1 MKITIQLFAGLK
13 DIVGSDIT
21 ENFDQ
26 ESISVAELRQHLEQN
41 YEKLRPYL
49 SGVAIA
55 INEDY
60 VLDDNIELHDGDS
73 VALIPPIAGG
83 ANPSFLITKQILQP
97 PTIKKLVATPSSGAI
112 VIFEGVVR
120 DLHEGRRVLRLEY
133 EAYDTMA
140 LKQLELVGDEI
151 LSQFVNREVHKI
163 AIHHR
168 IGMLEIGDISLLVAI
183 SAAHRADAFEAA
195 NLAVDRVKETVP
207 IWKNVARGYLT
218 KTCHKRT
225 ILDYF
230 GTAYP
235 IIRSSNLVNSRN
247 LNISQ
252 S

>member
-1 MKITIQLFAGLK
+1 VKITIQLFAGLK

-120 DLHEGRRVLRLEY
+120 NLHEGRRVLRLEY

-207 IWKNVARGYLT
+207 IWKKEYGLNGTMWQEGISPKPVT
-218 KTCHKRT
+218 K
-225 ILDYF
+225 
-230 GTAYP
+230 
-235 IIRSSNLVNSRN
+235 
-247 LNISQ
+247 
-252 S
+252 

>member
-13 DIVGSDIT
+13 DIVGSDII

-83 ANPSFLITKQILQP
+83 ADPSFLITKQILRP
-97 PTIKKLVATPSSGAI
+97 STIKKLVTTPSSGAI

-120 DLHEGRRVLRLEY
+120 NLHEGRKVLRLEY

-140 LKQLELVGDEI
+140 LKQLELVGGEI

-183 SAAHRADAFEAA
+183 SATHRADAFEAA

-207 IWKNVARGYLT
+207 IWKKEYGLNGTMWQEGISPKPVT
-218 KTCHKRT
+218 K
-225 ILDYF
+225 
-230 GTAYP
+230 
-235 IIRSSNLVNSRN
+235 
-247 LNISQ
+247 
-252 S
+252 

>member
-97 PTIKKLVATPSSGAI
+97 PTIKKLVATASSGAI

-207 IWKNVARGYLT
+207 IWKKEYGLNGTMWQEGISPKPVT
-218 KTCHKRT
+218 KEQ
-225 ILDYF
+225 F
-230 GTAYP
+230 
-235 IIRSSNLVNSRN
+235 
-247 LNISQ
+247 
-252 S
+252 

>member
-83 ANPSFLITKQILQP
+83 ANPSFLITKQILRP
-97 PTIKKLVATPSSGAI
+97 STIKKLVTTPSSGAI

-120 DLHEGRRVLRLEY
+120 DLHDGRRVLRLEY

-207 IWKNVARGYLT
+207 IWKKEYGLNGTMWQEGISPKPVT
-218 KTCHKRT
+218 KEQ
-225 ILDYF
+225 F
-230 GTAYP
+230 
-235 IIRSSNLVNSRN
+235 
-247 LNISQ
+247 
-252 S
+252 

>member
-120 DLHEGRRVLRLEY
+120 NLNEGPRVLRLEY
-133 EAYDTMA
+133 EDYDKMA

-207 IWKNVARGYLT
+207 IWKKEYGLNGTMWQEGISPKPVT
-218 KTCHKRT
+218 KEQ
-225 ILDYF
+225 F
-230 GTAYP
+230 
-235 IIRSSNLVNSRN
+235 
-247 LNISQ
+247 
-252 S
+252 

>member
-83 ANPSFLITKQILQP
+83 ANPSFLVTKQILQP

-120 DLHEGRRVLRLEY
+120 NLHEGRRVLRLEY

-207 IWKNVARGYLT
+207 IWKKEYGLNGTMWQEGISPKPVT
-218 KTCHKRT
+218 K
-225 ILDYF
+225 
-230 GTAYP
+230 
-235 IIRSSNLVNSRN
+235 
-247 LNISQ
+247 
-252 S
+252 

>member
-120 DLHEGRRVLRLEY
+120 NLHEGRRVLRLEY

-140 LKQLELVGDEI
+140 RKQLELVGDEI

-207 IWKNVARGYLT
+207 IWKKEYGLNGTMWQEGISPKPVT
-218 KTCHKRT
+218 K
-225 ILDYF
+225 
-230 GTAYP
+230 
-235 IIRSSNLVNSRN
+235 
-247 LNISQ
+247 
-252 S
+252 

>member
-120 DLHEGRRVLRLEY
+120 NLHEGRRVLRLEY

-207 IWKNVARGYLT
+207 IWKKEYGLNGTMWQEGISPKPVT
-218 KTCHKRT
+218 K
-225 ILDYF
+225 
-230 GTAYP
+230 
-235 IIRSSNLVNSRN
+235 
-247 LNISQ
+247 
-252 S
+252 

>member
-183 SAAHRADAFEAA
+183 SATHRADAFEAA
-195 NLAVDRVKETVP
+195 NLAVDRIKETVP
-207 IWKNVARGYLT
+207 IWKKEYGLNGTMWQECISPKPFT
-218 KTCHKRT
+218 K
-225 ILDYF
+225 
-230 GTAYP
+230 
-235 IIRSSNLVNSRN
+235 
-247 LNISQ
+247 
-252 S
+252 

>member
-207 IWKNVARGYLT
+207 IWKKEYGLNGTMWQEGISPKPVT
-218 KTCHKRT
+218 KEQ
-225 ILDYF
+225 F
-230 GTAYP
+230 
-235 IIRSSNLVNSRN
+235 
-247 LNISQ
+247 
-252 S
+252 

>member
-1 MKITIQLFAGLK
+1 VKITIQLFAGLK
-13 DIVGSDIT
+13 DIVGSDII

-83 ANPSFLITKQILQP
+83 ADPSFLITKQILRP
-97 PTIKKLVATPSSGAI
+97 STIKKLVTTPSSGAI

-120 DLHEGRRVLRLEY
+120 NLHEGRKVLRLEY

-140 LKQLELVGDEI
+140 LKQLELVGGEI

-183 SAAHRADAFEAA
+183 SATHRADAFEAA

-207 IWKNVARGYLT
+207 IWKKEYGLNGTMWQEGISPKPVT
-218 KTCHKRT
+218 K
-225 ILDYF
+225 
-230 GTAYP
+230 
-235 IIRSSNLVNSRN
+235 
-247 LNISQ
+247 
-252 S
+252 

>member
-120 DLHEGRRVLRLEY
+120 NLHEGRRVLRLEY

-207 IWKNVARGYLT
+207 IWKKEYGLNGTMWQEGISPKPVT
-218 KTCHKRT
+218 KEQ
-225 ILDYF
+225 F
-230 GTAYP
+230 
-235 IIRSSNLVNSRN
+235 
-247 LNISQ
+247 
-252 S
+252 

>member
-120 DLHEGRRVLRLEY
+120 NLHEGRRVLRLEY

-207 IWKNVARGYLT
+207 IWKKEYGLNGTMWQEGIST
-218 KTCHKRT
+218 KPVTKEQFLIIFVPA
-225 ILDYF
+225 IL
-230 GTAYP
+230 
-235 IIRSSNLVNSRN
+235 
-247 LNISQ
+247 
-252 S
+252 

>member
-1 MKITIQLFAGLK
+1 VKITIQLFAGLK

-207 IWKNVARGYLT
+207 IWKKEYGLNGTMWQEGISPKPVT
-218 KTCHKRT
+218 KEQ
-225 ILDYF
+225 F
-230 GTAYP
+230 
-235 IIRSSNLVNSRN
+235 
-247 LNISQ
+247 
-252 S
+252 